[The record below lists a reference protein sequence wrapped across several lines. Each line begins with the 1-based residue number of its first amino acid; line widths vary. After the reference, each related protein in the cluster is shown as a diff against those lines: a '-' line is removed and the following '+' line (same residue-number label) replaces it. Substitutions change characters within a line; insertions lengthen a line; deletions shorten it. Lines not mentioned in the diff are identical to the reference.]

1 MLNSD
6 MIIAKSTQRILGLV
20 LLFGVFIASACKE
33 SSPTPLSEER
43 SIIAFKFEELTPPSN
58 GRVIDSTGVIQVTVP
73 FNTDKSALVPVIE
86 VSEGATVNPPS
97 GTPQD
102 FSDFAIYQVTAENGA
117 IRTYT
122 VLLSE
127 GSSTD
132 ARLAKLS
139 LPDLLWEK
147 NFTSSESTVS
157 FDVPFGT
164 DVTSV
169 RLSLETEEPNSTV
182 SPANGSLVDLS
193 SPLLITIT
201 APDGISTREYIL
213 SLNVQPQE
221 TGIRGVWLTNV
232 DSNVLNSQAGIQTAV
247 DKCAE
252 LNINTIFV
260 VTLNK
265 AETTYPSQVMQDLIG
280 KRIGTAYA
288 GRDPLRE
295 LIDAAHAK
303 NIKVFAWFEY
313 GFAAMNGS
321 PGPILTAKPEWA
333 AINSDGNQVVK
344 NGFFWLNSLL
354 PEVQNFMD
362 DLVLEVVRN
371 YPDID
376 GVQGDDR
383 LPAMPTEAGYDDYTV
398 NLYRSQHGGAN
409 PPTDRTNS
417 AWVRWRAEILNT
429 YAKNLYDKVKA
440 QNPNCLVAMSPS
452 PMSFGLTEYLQ
463 DYSSWVNDGYCDIV
477 SPQLYRRESQGFGVY
492 RSLLQSQLSIIDAD
506 KRNTF
511 FPGVLSYLGSY
522 FPSEGYLAQI
532 IRENRARGVTGEVHF
547 FYNTL
552 LVRESAFKALYPGP
566 AIFPTF

>member
-1 MLNSD
+1 
-6 MIIAKSTQRILGLV
+6 MIIAKSTQRFLGLI
-20 LLFGVFIASACKE
+20 LLFGVFLASACKE
-33 SSPTPLSEER
+33 STPTPLSEER
-43 SIIAFKFEELTPPSN
+43 SIVSFKFEQLSPPSN
-58 GRVIDSTGVIQVTVP
+58 GKITDSTGMVQVTIP
-73 FNTDKSALVPVIE
+73 FNTDKSALVPTIE
-86 VSEGATVNPPS
+86 LSEGATINPPS

-102 FSDFAIYQVTAENGA
+102 FTDFVIYQVTAENGA

-132 ARLAKLS
+132 ASLAKLI

-147 NFTSSESTVS
+147 NFNSSETIVA

-164 DVTSV
+164 DVSAV
-169 RLSLETEEPNSTV
+169 RLNLETEEPNSTV
-182 SPANGSLVDLS
+182 VPASGSVVDLTT
-193 SPLLITIT
+193 PQLISVT

-213 SLNVQPQE
+213 SLNIQPQE

-232 DSNVLNSQAGIQTAV
+232 DSNVLNTQAGIQEAV
-247 DKCAE
+247 DICAE

-280 KRIGTAYA
+280 KRIGTAYE

-321 PGPILTAKPEWA
+321 PGPILNAKPEWA
-333 AINSDGNQVVK
+333 SLNSDGNQVVK
-344 NGFFWLNSLL
+344 NGFYWLNSLL

-383 LPAMPTEAGYDDYTV
+383 LPAMPTEGGYDDYTV
-398 NLYRSQHGGAN
+398 DLYKSQHGGAS

-417 AWVRWRAEILNT
+417 AWVQWRAEILNT
-429 YAKNLYDKVKA
+429 YAKNLYNKVKA
-440 QNPNCLVAMSPS
+440 LNTNCLVAMSPS

-463 DYSSWVNDGYCDIV
+463 DYGSWVNDGYCDIV
-477 SPQLYRRESQGFGVY
+477 SPQLYRRENQGFGVY
-492 RSLLQSQLSIIDAD
+492 RSLLTSQLNIIDTD

-511 FPGVLSYLGSY
+511 YPGVLSYLGSY
-522 FPSEGYLAQI
+522 FPSENYMARV
-532 IRENRARGVTGEVHF
+532 IRENRERGVMGEVHF
-547 FYNTL
+547 FYSVL
-552 LVRESAFKALYPGP
+552 LVRERAFKALYPGT
-566 AIFPTF
+566 AIFPNF